1 MIINIFNKIILFF
14 ALDKSDYNFI
24 KESGYYVPTKVLNN
38 KTNKRISCPDN
49 MPSEYYQEID
59 FEEHIKLLLKD
70 NNKGLPKNSIFSQKI
85 KNLAISKKG

>member
-24 KESGYYVPTKVLNN
+24 KESGYDVPTKVLNN

-70 NNKGLPKNSIFSQKI
+70 NNEITLVRRFGDNYVEIELEII
-85 KNLAISKKG
+85 K